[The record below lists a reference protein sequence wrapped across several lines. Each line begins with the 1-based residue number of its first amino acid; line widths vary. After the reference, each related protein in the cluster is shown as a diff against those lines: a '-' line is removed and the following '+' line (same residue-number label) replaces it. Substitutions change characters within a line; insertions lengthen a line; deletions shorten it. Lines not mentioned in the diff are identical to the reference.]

1 MRSKARH
8 RRHNTVALA
17 LQVCEVLVGL
27 RVIHCYL
34 LGCINYAADG
44 SATECVIDDINL
56 SRRNAVTLNNN
67 AFGQGAHSQN
77 TIRRKQRMLLNLV
90 HKRVAVM
97 LAGAVKL
104 GGMHMHNQRR
114 TS

>member
-1 MRSKARH
+1 M
-8 RRHNTVALA
+8 
-17 LQVCEVLVGL
+17 VGL
-27 RVIHCYL
+27 RVVCCYL
-34 LGCINYAADG
+34 LGRINHAAG
-44 SATECVIDDINL
+44 SSATECIIDDINL
-56 SRRNAVTLNNN
+56 SRRNAVTLHNN
-67 AFGQGAHSQN
+67 AFGQSAHSQN

-90 HKRVAVM
+90 HKRVAIM